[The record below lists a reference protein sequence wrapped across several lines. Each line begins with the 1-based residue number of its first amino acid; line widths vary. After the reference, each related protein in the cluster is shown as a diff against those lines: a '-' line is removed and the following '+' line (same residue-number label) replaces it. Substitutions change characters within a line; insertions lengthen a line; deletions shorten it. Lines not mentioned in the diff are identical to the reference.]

1 MPPPTKPE
9 FDAIY
14 SRSPYFVSIDEPN
27 QTTARLRV
35 WIWNAS
41 DVEPVTTTY
50 LREKSIASPQIT
62 EISFNLSNLI
72 NEYYE
77 LNSIKYNFNVF
88 NEVNPPEQFVYI
100 KYEIAYRIGTE
111 AYEVAKSWYKR
122 AFYGYGYFNEQY
134 NPLLSWIHLT
144 GDADGTSPTMYYWNP
159 QDSSEWPTIN
169 AANQDFLH
177 RAGSIRVINIPD
189 LSVSYTNLKTNAVYS
204 VNTPYTAQVIRIP
217 AVYGP
222 YWNDGNRMAIKVA
235 GVTIKEWEFRPLT
248 ECKYEVVVCDFINK
262 FGAWQRTFF
271 FKASRNQIDV
281 KGQEY
286 ELMTQQINYDTNIAV
301 AKTFNV
307 NSLDTI
313 SCNTGW
319 VDENFSIILKE
330 LLLSETIKINGN
342 SAKLL
347 TKKAEFYKSLNQKMI
362 NYKLDFAYAYDTIN
376 NIV

>member
-1 MPPPTKPE
+1 MPTPTVVE

-14 SRSPYFVSIDEPN
+14 SRSPYFVSIDEPL

-35 WIWNAS
+35 WLWNAS

-72 NEYYE
+72 NEFYE
-77 LNSIKYNFNVF
+77 LNMINYNFNVT
-88 NEVNPPEQFVYI
+88 NETNPPEQFVYV
-100 KYEIAYRIGTE
+100 KYELAYRIGAG
-111 AYEVAKSWYKR
+111 AYEVIESRYKR

-159 QDSSEWPTIN
+159 QDSSEWPTII
-169 AANQDFLH
+169 AGNQASLH
-177 RAGSIRVINIPD
+177 RAGSIRVINTPN
-189 LSVSYTNLKTNAVYS
+189 LSVKYTNIKTGANVS
-204 VNTPYTAQVIRIP
+204 VNIPYQNKVIRIP
-217 AVYGP
+217 LVYGP
-222 YWNDGNRMAIKVA
+222 YWNDGNYIDIRVSGIAIKQW
-235 GVTIKEWEFRPLT
+235 KYLPLT

-271 FKASRNQIDV
+271 YKASRNQIDV

-286 ELMTQQINYDTNIAV
+286 ELMTENINYDTDIAV
-301 AKTFNV
+301 VKTFNV
-307 NSLDTI
+307 NAVDTI

-319 VDENFSIILKE
+319 VDENFSIVLKE
-330 LLLSETIKINGN
+330 LLLSETIKINGE
-342 SAKLL
+342 SAKLI
-347 TKKAEFYKSLNQKMI
+347 TKKTEFYKSLNQKMI
-362 NYKLDFAYAYDTIN
+362 NYKLDFAYAFDTIN